1 MEIFPHKCKNALLE
15 QFVGRNR
22 INNLFEEKVDD
33 DGDCE
38 NQKQKANLFVTTALT
53 CGDKRKVLPHI

>member
-1 MEIFPHKCKNALLE
+1 ME

-38 NQKQKANLFVTTALT
+38 NQKQKANLFVVTVLT